1 MNKETLRMQMLA
13 GVITEGQYKTK
24 LEKLNSTENKDSLNE
39 NFIGM
44 GAINNPFAE
53 RKKEKYEDAFEHFL
67 SSKYTINE
75 EIDEE
80 QVEEEES
87 FEDVSLDEGDGSG
100 GTTVGELLGMLNSI
114 NPNAE
119 ISLNY
124 DGDEGTEVTALN
136 SVDTEGLGFDE
147 PEIILVGETTEDHMT
162 VGELK
167 SELSKM
173 DPSTYVT
180 LNLDLDSGTVVINNI
195 EVDSEMAND
204 EERPEI
210 ILFGS

>member
-13 GVITEGQYKTK
+13 GVITEGQYKAK

-87 FEDVSLDEGDGSG
+87 FEDVSLDEIEEDKETYKTINIPQEYSALRNILGDKSSSNNIIKMYNERVVPEM
-100 GTTVGELLGMLNSI
+100 GTISLEVYEDGYFWNKVMDDIMVDTILSQLNSI
-114 NPNAE
+114 
-119 ISLNY
+119 
-124 DGDEGTEVTALN
+124 
-136 SVDTEGLGFDE
+136 
-147 PEIILVGETTEDHMT
+147 
-162 VGELK
+162 
-167 SELSKM
+167 LS
-173 DPSTYVT
+173 
-180 LNLDLDSGTVVINNI
+180 
-195 EVDSEMAND
+195 
-204 EERPEI
+204 
-210 ILFGS
+210 